1 MNDSYRKE
9 DRKTSVSP
17 EDAKKILRNAQMQI
31 NQDRKE
37 AEPGRILRDNPDYEA
52 ILAAVEEEAGM
63 KETRVT

>member
-9 DRKTSVSP
+9 DRETSVSP
-17 EDAKKILRNAQMQI
+17 EDAKNILRNAQMQN
-31 NQDRKE
+31 NQDRKD
-37 AEPGRILRDNPDYEA
+37 AKPGRILRDNPDYEA